1 MRSKYIQTKDVML
14 GTRSSKLIRAKQFI
28 TEDEY
33 KMKISGVIE
42 TLNKVFEQMNTID
55 SNLSIDF
62 NEFTQYEKEVNEKTN
77 EMIKYI
83 DGVLH
88 GENDLEKIKRIVQNY
103 VNKYVAKF
111 KNKLSDMSSIDYTNR
126 FLYQYMYKTLEE
138 YYSINQYDELL
149 DSRAKIT
156 KVVTDGKGNFLALK
170 ENGTVWASG
179 NNGNGEL
186 GLGNTNP
193 TEIGQFVQTNLSNI
207 TNIEVEE
214 GGFLVTDNSGN
225 KYRSGIV
232 YDFKD
237 DTIIK
242 RSEILGLAHNDYDKD
257 DELIEFAPGT
267 FDCFVTPDD
276 LEVNVTEN
284 PENIFDNLDYFD
296 YEVVDAQSDGKTV
309 LTTDGLKIKN
319 SLSVKKSTINPV
331 SKVNSTVAKL
341 SAISGITKLDD
352 TSISTTSKTSVTV
365 DENLAGVAKIKQ
377 GQSLNIDD
385 ETHEITV
392 SGTAGSSDIDAP
404 FFISRF
410 KNNYEDFESY
420 TDTMCEILENEE
432 NSLINTYCINVGSTA
447 GTLDLEI
454 YVFGGLYDHDKYI
467 IYSDKRTIAYIDTNK
482 LNKGTSNTLSYDFEA
497 DEYKIYILKY
507 YPSGSNTYT
516 NIESIKLNGS
526 SISYTKTS
534 SSNRVDYSPKASLA
548 MITHDATKNS
558 ISFVSANRTG
568 NDENFKYFSTLSYSG
583 KFTSFS
589 FKYSQYKNDKSLRN
603 PEILVY
609 IDGVFN
615 TKISGAE
622 IIDIKDEKE
631 NEISFTTKT
640 ISIEKDENVHN
651 VTFFFINDK
660 NGDSISYAYFTDF
673 MPYTSEVTKTTDI
686 DSKFTSDTDGL
697 KLLVKPVEGD
707 DTYDYESG
715 ICPLVLK
722 NTDTISRTTFKE
734 NIKANSK
741 YRLTFKARHFGD
753 IENGVCLTAGTT
765 DGGFIPKN
773 SISEKIWTE
782 KYIDFDSTQANLYFT
797 LYLIGKV
804 EVRDLKL
811 FENIN
816 DEYSYISGLG
826 DIDNDEAT
834 LIPATVNSDELFN
847 IDEKLI
853 TFYEDSTQGIKYV
866 YPDGIGGN
874 VSTTGIYSTV
884 TPMSALI
891 DNSTDRRMKLGGNID
906 VNQHYN
912 STPRPKR
919 FIFLASVKSVSL
931 NIYTNIAGSLYA
943 LYVRPSSDSD
953 WTLLCVREEIQANGG
968 AYRDHRTGSTT
979 TNGGSGTYSL
989 PNGSNNELLVIPLS
1003 NNEPFR
1009 VALYSNGT
1017 IINSDTGATA
1027 ILGGPQNQLNM
1038 SNDMGNTGVLKKLS
1052 SPFYVT
1058 GSKNGQNLVGGIVAF
1073 AGSTAGT
1080 TYRSGYGKM
1089 FETAATPLL
1098 PFYISTKC
1106 KRVKFAVYGDKS
1118 SSGFEVSVFT
1128 NEGYTQYKPEF
1139 VSEGAYFDIV
1149 IDNESSASIY
1159 TLFLIYDTN
1168 HLTNTYRAVS
1178 FEESDAYDDDELA
1191 NSKFTAYISS
1201 TKNTTATASELE
1213 NMFNNM
1219 ISEYTGLA
1227 AMYHTQNESKSY
1239 LGFRVKD
1246 ASYTKFSIDM
1256 SLDDRYIVRRL
1267 ISRGDST
1274 SPGLCEYVSEFNN
1287 NNVYELKLY
1296 NFLLLINHPSLL
1308 GIKYAETI
1316 NQINLYKDDGS
1327 SITINEYTLNDY
1339 SDIIEFVS
1347 PQNSVIQFA
1356 TNIRNAFAYTI
1367 NDLSTIDKVK
1377 MCYDFP
1383 NDNYP
1388 SHLLTGYID
1397 YGNNVYTDLLHDS
1410 EYKNGD
1416 MYDLEYDS
1424 TIPKNSDT
1432 KMVFIEFFDKTG
1444 YDEYRYSFD
1453 KDNMK
1458 ITLPANIKIVNPCEN
1473 FVTELITKLDTTDL
1487 ASFHIGNISNSN
1499 LFLDGLLY
1507 TESISDK
1514 EFGSDIANRI
1524 SELLLISNVPITANY
1539 YSESFKLIDRFFK
1552 NLAGSTTIELPKY
1565 PSNDVILYLKNF
1577 ENRSVDYADKNI
1589 DIEYLTN
1596 ESINISE
1603 ITTEELSNDVLK
1615 KAGKITKIA
1624 NSGTVGY
1631 DEIYIIDNTG
1641 VPNYEKDNLYKMEYV
1656 PHLEFMT
1663 DEKYIVDLIYDNK
1676 NSPDSF
1682 FIENNERVKK
1692 IVIYKNTTT
1701 PSFKFKVDYDYS
1713 WIINAVKNNTVIHAK
1728 DLQGKLCG
1736 IAYGAKRR
1744 TLSRNL
1750 SFKKI

>member
-14 GTRSSKLIRAKQFI
+14 GTRSSKLTRAKQFI

-55 SNLSIDF
+55 SNLNIDF

-103 VNKYVAKF
+103 VNEYVAKF
-111 KNKLSDMSSIDYTNR
+111 KNKLSDMSSTDYTNR

-138 YYSINQYDELL
+138 YYSINQYEELL

-207 TNIEVEE
+207 TDINVEE
-214 GGFLVTDNSGN
+214 GGFLVTDNSNN

-284 PENIFDNLDYFD
+284 TESIFDNLDYFD
-296 YEVVDAQSDGKTV
+296 YEVVNAQSDGKTV
-309 LTTDGLKIKN
+309 LTTDSLKLKN

-352 TSISTTSKTSVTV
+352 TSISTTAKTSVTV
-365 DENLAGVAKIKQ
+365 NENLAGVAKIKQ
-377 GQSLNIDD
+377 GQRLSIDD

-392 SGTAGSSDIDAP
+392 TGTAGSTEINAP

-410 KNNYEDFESY
+410 KNNYKDFECY
-420 TDTMCEILENEE
+420 TDAVCEILEKEE
-432 NSLINTYCINVGSTA
+432 NSLIDTYCINTGSAA
-447 GTLDLEI
+447 GSLDLEI
-454 YVFGGLYDHDKYI
+454 YVSRGLYESDKYI
-467 IYSDKRTIAYIDTNK
+467 IYSNKRTIAYVDTNK
-482 LNKGTSNTLSYDFEA
+482 LIKGAPNTLSYDFEA

-507 YPSGSNTYT
+507 YPSNSNKYT
-516 NIESIKLNGS
+516 IIESIKLNGS
-526 SISYTKTS
+526 AISYTKTS
-534 SSNRVDYSPKASLA
+534 STNRVNYSPKASLA
-548 MITHDATKNS
+548 MITHETTKNS

-589 FKYSQYKNDKSLRN
+589 FKYSQYKNNESLRN
-603 PEILVY
+603 PDILIY
-609 IDGVFN
+609 IDGTFN

-622 IIDIKDEKE
+622 VIDIKDEKE

-640 ISIEKDENVHN
+640 ISIEKDEKEHN

-660 NGDSISYAYFTDF
+660 NGDSISYTYFTDF
-673 MPYTSEVTKTTDI
+673 IPYTSEVTKTTNI
-686 DSKFTSDTDGL
+686 GSEFTSNTEGL

-707 DTYDYESG
+707 ESYDYESG

-722 NTDTISRTTFKE
+722 NTDIISRTTFKE
-734 NIKANSK
+734 NLKTGSK
-741 YRLTFKARHFGD
+741 YRLTFKARRFD
-753 IENGVCLTAGTT
+753 SLENGVCLTAGTK

-782 KYIDFDSTQANLYFT
+782 KYIDFESTEDNSYFT
-797 LYLIGKV
+797 IYLIGHV
-804 EVRDLKL
+804 EIKDMKL
-811 FENIN
+811 YENIN

-826 DIDNDEAT
+826 DIDNDEVT
-834 LIPATVNSDELFN
+834 LIPATVNNDGLFN

-853 TFYEDSTQGIKYV
+853 TFYEDSTQGIKYL

-874 VSTTGIYSTV
+874 VSTNGIYDATTSMAV
-884 TPMSALI
+884 LI
-891 DNSTDRRMKLGGNID
+891 DNSIGSYMKLGGNID
-906 VNQHYN
+906 INQHYN
-912 STPRPKR
+912 STPRAKR
-919 FIFLASVKSVSL
+919 FIFPASVNSVTL
-931 NIYTNIAGSLYA
+931 NIYTNVVGSLYA
-943 LYVRPSSDSD
+943 LYTRVSSSSDWS
-953 WTLLCVREEIQANGG
+953 LLCVREELQINGG
-968 AYRDHRTGSTT
+968 TYRDHIGASTT
-979 TNGGSGTYSL
+979 TNGGSGTYNL
-989 PNGSNNELLVIPLS
+989 PGGSQTKELLVIPLS

-1009 VALYSNGT
+1009 VALYDGSR
-1017 IINSDTGATA
+1017 IDSATGATA
-1027 ILGGPQNQLNM
+1027 ILSGTQNQLNVNNSM
-1038 SNDMGNTGVLKKLS
+1038 GISTGTTSNGQLRRLN
-1052 SPFYVT
+1052 SPFYIT
-1058 GSKNGQNLVGGIVAF
+1058 GSKTGQSVTGGIVAF
-1073 AGSTAGT
+1073 AGSNAGT
-1080 TYRSGYGKM
+1080 TYKSGYGKM
-1089 FETAATPLL
+1089 FESVTTPLL

-1106 KRVKFAVYGDKS
+1106 KRVKFVVYGDKS
-1118 SSGFEVSVFT
+1118 RSGFKVTVFT
-1128 NEGYTQYKPEF
+1128 NEGYEQYEPEF
-1139 VSEGAYFDIV
+1139 TQHDGAYFDIEL
-1149 IDNESSASIY
+1149 DNESSTSKYA
-1159 TLFLIYDTN
+1159 LFLIYDAN
-1168 HLTNTYRAVS
+1168 HNINAYRAVS
-1178 FEESDAYDDDELA
+1178 FEESDR
-1191 NSKFTAYISS
+1191 KFTAYTSS
-1201 TKNTTATASELE
+1201 TKNTATASELE
-1213 NMFNNM
+1213 NMFDNM

-1246 ASYTKFSIDM
+1246 ESYTKFSIDM
-1256 SLDDRYIVRRL
+1256 SLDNTYAVRRL
-1267 ISRGDST
+1267 ISQGDST
-1274 SPGLCEYVSEFNN
+1274 SPGLCEFVSDFNN
-1287 NNVYELKLY
+1287 NGVYDLKLY
-1296 NFLLLINHPSLL
+1296 NFLLLINHPTLSNLH
-1308 GIKYAETI
+1308 YTETI
-1316 NQINLYKDDGS
+1316 NQINLYKDDGT

-1339 SDIIEFVS
+1339 TDIIEFVS

-1356 TNIRNAFAYTI
+1356 TNIPNTFAYTI

-1377 MCYDFP
+1377 MNYEFP
-1383 NDNYP
+1383 GNLNYP

-1397 YGNNVYTDLLHDS
+1397 YGNIVYTDLLYDS
-1410 EYKNGD
+1410 DHKSGD
-1416 MYDLEYDS
+1416 MYYLEYDS
-1424 TIPKNSDT
+1424 TIPKDINT
-1432 KMVFIEFFDKTG
+1432 KMVFIEFFNRDG
-1444 YDEYRYSFD
+1444 YDEYRYSYD

-1487 ASFHIGNISNSN
+1487 ASFHIGSISNSN

-1507 TESISDK
+1507 SETISDK

-1524 SELLLISNVPITANY
+1524 SELLLVSNVPMTANY
-1539 YSESFKLIDRFFK
+1539 YTESFNLINRFFK
-1552 NLAGSTTIELPKY
+1552 NLTGSTIIELPKY

-1589 DIEYLTN
+1589 DIEYLIN

-1603 ITTEELSNDVLK
+1603 ITTGELSNDVLK

-1624 NSGTVGY
+1624 NSGTNGH
-1631 DEIYIIDNTG
+1631 DEIYIIDNTD
-1641 VPNYEKDNLYKMEYV
+1641 VPNYNKDTLNKMEYI
-1656 PHLEFMT
+1656 PHLEYMT
-1663 DEKYIVDLIYDNK
+1663 DKKYIVDLIYNNK

-1692 IVIYKNTTT
+1692 IIIYKNTTT
-1701 PSFKFKVDYDYS
+1701 PSFKFRINYDYS
-1713 WIINAVKNNTVIHAK
+1713 WIINAVKNSTFIHAK